1 MAQRSDRE
9 GRLSTAEELCRSA
22 DPLTRI
28 QGLELAAGLGPDGRE
43 RLFEALSDPDRL
55 VRDTAVRLAARALST
70 ARLLSGLSSQ
80 ENAALRTACISALK
94 LQGAR
99 AVPAIRQKL
108 ESRDQD
114 AVMFCLQVL
123 EAMPPEDAVP
133 LLIPFLTHPNAN
145 LAQAAVDSLGGL
157 RSAKAVPSLIALLG
171 GDVWLALAAVLALG
185 RIGDARATMDLLRLL
200 EDDFLCTAA
209 LEALEKIADPT
220 AVAPLCERF
229 VAEERPVERDAL
241 LRALGSSLAADG
253 GRTGPRPAPRTAE
266 LLRREDVE
274 TYLREA
280 LRSDVAELQAAA
292 GSVVRA
298 FALRRLYPGLLEHLD
313 QEPYDGP
320 TVPFLTALP
329 EGDGAEETLRAAAT
343 HERVGVRSA
352 AMRILG
358 ARTEPWGA
366 ELVYERLED
375 AEPRVVGDAIRA
387 LARRWPPGAFERLLP
402 FLHHPEETV
411 SSRALEALSAA
422 APEEDLARLVALV
435 ETTPPGG
442 ELLDYID
449 LSRRLSGSRFVSAW
463 LGRLENAPADL
474 LKALLRALGSVRDER
489 VVEPLRG
496 FLDHPASQVRVLS
509 IEALGR
515 PEYTGAGPDLHRRLL
530 VDRECTYHLA
540 RALGRLRHQPAA
552 EDLIG
557 LYAEAPALDK
567 VAILE
572 ALGAMQ
578 TPAAERFLKV
588 ELESMDRE
596 RQRAA
601 AVALSR
607 NFREGNLAVFVRL
620 ARSQDWALRN
630 TAAWALGEIGGEEA
644 RTALG
649 SLVADSQ
656 EVVARTARA
665 AIERRR

>member
-1 MAQRSDRE
+1 MAQRSERE
-9 GRLSTAEELCRSA
+9 GRLATAEEWCRSA

-28 QGLELAAGLGPDGRE
+28 QGLEVAAGLGPDGRE

-55 VRDTAVRLAARALST
+55 VRETAVRLAARTLST

-94 LQGAR
+94 LQGPR

-108 ESRDQD
+108 ESRDLD

-133 LLIPFLTHPNAN
+133 LLIPFLEHPNAN
-145 LAQAAVDSLGGL
+145 LAQAAVDALGGL
-157 RSAKAVPSLIALLG
+157 KSAKAVPSLISLLG

-185 RIGDARATMDLLRLL
+185 NIGDARATMDLVRLVD
-200 EDDFLCTAA
+200 DDFLCTAA
-209 LEALEKIADPT
+209 LEALGKIADPT

-229 VAEERPVERDAL
+229 VTEERPVERDAL
-241 LRALGSSLAADG
+241 LQALGSCLATGG
-253 GRTGPRPAPRTAE
+253 GRAGARLAPRTTAFLE
-266 LLRREDVE
+266 GADLEG
-274 TYLREA
+274 YLREA
-280 LRSDVAELQAAA
+280 LRSDEAELRAAA

-298 FALRRLYPGLLEHLD
+298 FAIRSLYRDLVGHLD
-313 QEPYDGP
+313 REPYDGP
-320 TVPFLTALP
+320 TVPFFVALP
-329 EGDGAEETLRAAAT
+329 EEDGAEETLRAAAT
-343 HERVGVRSA
+343 HERPGVRSA

-366 ELVYERLED
+366 ALVFERLD
-375 AEPRVVGDAIRA
+375 DDEPRIVGDAIRA

-402 FLHHPEETV
+402 FLHHADETI

-422 APEEDLARLVALV
+422 ALEEDLARLVTLV
-435 ETTPPGG
+435 ETTPPGA
-442 ELLDYID
+442 ELLDYIE
-449 LSRRLSGSRFVSAW
+449 LSRRLSGVRFVSTW
-463 LGRLENAPADL
+463 LGRLENAPPDL
-474 LKALLRALGSVRDER
+474 LKALLRALGSVRDPR
-489 VVEPLRG
+489 VVEPLRR
-496 FLDHPASQVRVLS
+496 FLDHPAAQVRVLA

-515 PEYTGAGPDLHRRLL
+515 PEYASVGPELHRRLL

-540 RALGRLRHQPAA
+540 RTLGRLRHQPAA

-557 LYAEAPALDK
+557 LYAGSSALDQ

-578 TPAAERFLKV
+578 TPMAERFLKT

-601 AVALSR
+601 ATALSR
-607 NFREGNLAVFVRL
+607 NFREGNLALFARL

-630 TAAWALGEIGGEEA
+630 TAAWALGEIGGEES
-644 RTALG
+644 REVLR
-649 SLVADSQ
+649 SLVADPQ

-665 AIERRR
+665 ALERRR